1 MDEQAFDTLVTA
13 LYEAVD
19 GAQGWAPVLDALGEA
34 LDAPD
39 TQFMALPPA
48 LPPEEPCADPRLAR
62 LQAMAPGAWVFGQ
75 DPDPEGDLHWAG
87 LKVLHDPAHALVLLV
102 SRGSGRR
109 PFDPAQRL
117 LLQRLRDH
125 LVRALGLHLRLR
137 GLAGLSG
144 LAAGVIGRLQK
155 PALVIDARRR
165 PGLVNPQA
173 QDLLSHDDGPLL
185 LRRGRLHARRSDLDE
200 QLGGALALMT
210 RPEGRSSTPRFL
222 PLPGPDRLRWH
233 GLSLSTLDGGCIT
246 AEGMG
251 RDGPGVPLLLTLH
264 PCSLAAAPDE
274 SLLQSAFLLTRA
286 EAVVA
291 RHLYEGLEP
300 ARIAASVGVS
310 VTTVRS
316 HMARAFCKMQAD
328 RQSTVVRMIAD
339 LVAA

>member
-19 GAQGWAPVLDALGEA
+19 GPRGWAPVLGTLGDT

-39 TQFMALPPA
+39 TRFLALPPV
-48 LPPEEPCADPRLAR
+48 LQPEEPAADPRLAR
-62 LQAMAPGAWVFGQ
+62 LHAMAPGAWVFGQ
-75 DPDPEGDLHWAG
+75 DPGPDGDLHWAG
-87 LKVLHDPAHALVLLV
+87 LKVFHDPAHAVVLLV
-102 SRGSGRR
+102 SRCAGRG
-109 PFDPAQRL
+109 PFEAARRM

-144 LAAGVIGRLQK
+144 LASGVIGRLQK
-155 PALVIDARRR
+155 PALVIDGQRR
-165 PGLVNPQA
+165 PGLVNPLA
-173 QDLLSHDDGPLL
+173 QQLLSHDDGPLL

-200 QLGGALALMT
+200 QLGYALEQIA
-210 RPEGRSSTPRFL
+210 RAGQGPSAACFL
-222 PLPGPDRLRWH
+222 PLAGPDRLRWH
-233 GLSLSTLDGGCIT
+233 GLSLTALEGGCMA

-251 RDGPGVPLLLTLH
+251 HAPAGSPLLLTLH

-300 ARIAASVGVS
+300 ARIAATVGVS

-316 HMARAFCKMQAD
+316 HMARAFYKMQAD